1 MVRSQSPTDEPAI
14 VATTAQPLRPAL
26 RRVRLRLPGQT
37 GNVAWNLLGLFG
49 SAVTQWGIIALLARF
64 GSPTMVG
71 QYALGLAA
79 TAPVILLASLGLRV
93 VLVTDTSGR
102 FAFREYLRL
111 RTAAMVVAV
120 TAVGVIAAT
129 RGSGD
134 GTVIMLIGIAKAI
147 DGVGDIYCGRFQQL
161 LRMRLIATSMIMN
174 SVATLLLMAVLLSLT
189 QDIAWTATGSVAG
202 STLGS
207 LLYCRWAARRLEP
220 GGPSRTPRPAPP
232 GGIRR
237 AGTLV
242 RIALPVGLASGLNS
256 FSGNV
261 PRYLLEHRSGTGALG
276 IFAVVAYATVVT
288 NILFA
293 GIAQTALPKM
303 SELYSRGALRA
314 LSTLTSRLVLG
325 SLALGA
331 GAVVGALLGGDT
343 ALRLVYGNTYAQQG
357 HLLAILATSVGFS
370 GALFFLNSAISAT
383 RKFGRQLAA
392 SLTMLVV
399 NVVVSLTLISAH
411 GLTGAAWALV
421 VALGCEAVL
430 KVVMFRHALAT
441 PADPSTTAR
450 HRA

>member
-1 MVRSQSPTDEPAI
+1 MARSQSPTDEPAI
-14 VATTAQPLRPAL
+14 VETTAQPLRPPL
-26 RRVRLRLPGQT
+26 RRVRLSLPGQT
-37 GNVAWNLLGLFG
+37 SNVAWNLLGLFG
-49 SAVTQWGIIALLARF
+49 SAVTQWGVIALLARF

-71 QYALGLAA
+71 QYALGLAT
-79 TAPVILLASLGLRV
+79 TAPVVLLASLGLRV
-93 VLVTDTSGR
+93 VLVTDTSGQ

-120 TAVGVIAAT
+120 TAVGVIAAM
-129 RGSGD
+129 RGLGD

-161 LRMRLIATSMIMN
+161 LHMRLIATSMIMN
-174 SVATLLLMAVLLSLT
+174 NVATLLLMAVLLSLT
-189 QDIAWTATGSVAG
+189 QDIAWTTAGSVAG

-220 GGPSRTPRPAPP
+220 GVPSRTPQLP

-237 AGTLV
+237 ASTLV

-303 SELYSRGALRA
+303 SDLYSRGALRA
-314 LSTLTSRLVLG
+314 LSSLTSRLVLG
-325 SLALGA
+325 SLALGT
-331 GAVVGALLGGDT
+331 GAVVGALLGGDA

-357 HLLAILATSVGFS
+357 HLLAILAASVGFS

-392 SLTMLVV
+392 SLAMLAV

-421 VALGCEAVL
+421 AALGCEAVL

-441 PADPSTTAR
+441 SANLSATAQ